1 MKTSRFLMTMMMT
14 SSHSVQQQSLSSSA
28 ILQATDFQPVISP
41 QTHDEHRRSPR
52 VLRVKVCGLREEANI
67 NALLTSSFLPD
78 ALGFIFYPKSP
89 RYVGES
95 LRPDFMRFLRQY
107 VCTVGVFVNASPDTI
122 LQSIENFGFSAVQLH
137 GAETVDFCTNL
148 KERIKLM
155 FPALQI
161 WKAFSIATAEDL
173 RAIAQYEGIID
184 KALLD
189 TKGAAHGGNG
199 TRFDWSLLKEYSSHI
214 PFFLSGGIALE
225 HAAEI
230 KKIQHPYLYGV
241 DINSRFETAPALKDV
256 ATVHGFLESLAH
268 NP

>member
-1 MKTSRFLMTMMMT
+1 MTMMMT
-14 SSHSVQQQSLSSSA
+14 SDHAMQWSA
-28 ILQATDFQPVISP
+28 ASATLQATDFQPVISP
-41 QTHDEHRRSPR
+41 QSHDEHRRSQR

-67 NALLTSSFLPD
+67 NALLTSPFPPD
-78 ALGFIFYPKSP
+78 ALGFIFYPNSP

-95 LRPDFMRFLRQY
+95 LRPDFMRFLRQCI
-107 VCTVGVFVNASPDTI
+107 CTVGVFVDASPDTI
-122 LQSIENFGFSAVQLH
+122 FQSIENFGFSAVQLH
-137 GAETVDFCTNL
+137 GTETVDFCTNL
-148 KERIKLM
+148 KERIKTV

-161 WKAFSIATAEDL
+161 WKAFSIATTEDL
-173 RAIAQYEGIID
+173 CAIEQYEGIID
-184 KALLD
+184 KVLLD
-189 TKGAAHGGNG
+189 SKGAAHGGNG
-199 TRFDWSLLKEYSSHI
+199 TRFDWSLLEDYSAHI

-256 ATVHGFLESLAH
+256 ATVHSFLESLSD

>member
-1 MKTSRFLMTMMMT
+1 MTMMMT
-14 SSHSVQQQSLSSSA
+14 SSHSVQRQQSSSA
-28 ILQATDFQPVISP
+28 ILQATDFQSVLSP

-67 NALLTSSFLPD
+67 NALLTSSFPPD

-137 GAETVDFCTNL
+137 GAETMDFCANL

-199 TRFDWSLLKEYSSHI
+199 TRFDWSLLEEYSSHI

-256 ATVHGFLESLAH
+256 ATVHSFLESLAH

>member
-1 MKTSRFLMTMMMT
+1 MMTMISNHIV
-14 SSHSVQQQSLSSSA
+14 SSESTFQLSTFQQSYGEHGHSS
-28 ILQATDFQPVISP
+28 
-41 QTHDEHRRSPR
+41 QT
-52 VLRVKVCGLREEANI
+52 LKVKVCGLRDEANI
-67 NALLTSSFLPD
+67 EALLATSFPPD

-137 GAETVDFCTNL
+137 GAETMDFCTNL

-173 RAIAQYEGIID
+173 RAIAQYESIID